1 MLTLLID
8 LGWKSALVAG
18 LALLAHAAMRR
29 RPAAERAAVLQATL
43 LALLALPLFA
53 LLLPALD
60 LAWLPAQAAAPV
72 AAMPVQASAAVIGV
86 QPEATPS
93 FGWNGMALAL
103 YGAGVVA
110 LLLRFAVGLWTL
122 RCWTTGARPAI
133 DTRWQEA
140 AANEAA
146 LLRRPVRLLVSPYAE
161 TPLSWGVSPAWI
173 LIGPATHD
181 TPEQAEAVIAHEMAH
196 IRRFDWLSLVV
207 ARLVTALFWFNPL
220 SWLVVRELSREAELA
235 ADAEALRHIS
245 RHDYADA
252 LLAVAGGRLAHRE
265 ANGMA
270 FTRTALARRI
280 AATLDGKVVRQA
292 RPRVKAVLL
301 LTALAMAA
309 PLAAAQLVTAPPLP
323 PALLPPYSV
332 PVAPEA
338 PTAPLPE
345 PPQAP
350 EAEGGAPLKA
360 AEQQAA
366 AMPGAPRVGL
376 TTAHPQGIAMPDS
389 GPSPVVSVARSPGP
403 SVTRI
408 TSPTDGQV
416 TVDSGAA
423 TIIDGRTGARVAFG
437 PNGMTLIGAPHN
449 PPNADARRGQDEAR
463 RGAEEGRRGAIDGK
477 REGLRGAA
485 NGLRSQ
491 ADEVERETRDP
502 NHPQPPGVLAD
513 NRARVRDMRSRASS
527 FDDQADKLTGN

>member
-8 LGWKSALVAG
+8 LGWKSALIAG
-18 LALLAHAAMRR
+18 LALIAHAAMRR

-53 LLLPALD
+53 LLLPAFD
-60 LAWLPAQAAAPV
+60 LAWLPAQATAPA
-72 AAMPVQASAAVIGV
+72 AAMPVPASAVVIGV
-86 QPEATPS
+86 QSEATPS
-93 FGWNGMALAL
+93 FGWNSTVLAL

-110 LLLRFAVGLWTL
+110 LLLRFVIGLWTL
-122 RCWTTGARPAI
+122 RRWTTGARPAI

-181 TPEQAEAVIAHEMAH
+181 APEQAGAVIAHEMAH

-220 SWLVVRELSREAELA
+220 SWLVARELAREAELA

-280 AATLDGKVVRQA
+280 AVALDGKVVRQA
-292 RPRVKAVLL
+292 RPRVQAVLL
-301 LTALAMAA
+301 LAALATAA
-309 PLAAAQLVTAPPLP
+309 PLAAAQLVTAPPLS
-323 PALLPPYSV
+323 PAPLPPGPA

-338 PTAPLPE
+338 PAAPLPE
-345 PPQAP
+345 PPPSP
-350 EAEGGAPLKA
+350 EAETSTTSRAVGQPPAALGDVGSTVATARPQAIAVRDPRPTPVVLVA
-360 AEQQAA
+360 TSAEQ
-366 AMPGAPRVGL
+366 
-376 TTAHPQGIAMPDS
+376 T
-389 GPSPVVSVARSPGP
+389 
-403 SVTRI
+403 TRI
-408 TSPTDGQV
+408 V
-416 TVDSGAA
+416 
-423 TIIDGRTGARVAFG
+423 GRTGAQVIVG
-437 PNGMTLIGAPHN
+437 PNGASLIGDTGARVNVGPSGATLVGEASEDSPDAEALRSQVEGRRSAEEGARSAAEGRKGTIN
-449 PPNADARRGQDEAR
+449 DLLRNAADLRANADNLDAIANQPGQLAAVRDGHHKGARGMRASAAGLEAEAR
-463 RGAEEGRRGAIDGK
+463 R
-477 REGLRGAA
+477 
-485 NGLRSQ
+485 
-491 ADEVERETRDP
+491 
-502 NHPQPPGVLAD
+502 
-513 NRARVRDMRSRASS
+513 
-527 FDDQADKLTGN
+527 LTGG